1 MLQPV
6 SFCSTS
12 ASAAHTTV
20 TTSFKLQLH
29 VHNEGTKISLTYSEP
44 SQFIFVAWRTS
55 DKRLVKIHQ
64 CIPQTPRKHGRTQAW
79 TDGRTHTPT
88 NYIKTIPAALHNGGQ
103 SINTDIWIVVHK
115 LKCCC
120 FALEKHA
127 DSEFQALTLL
137 LLLLLL
143 LLRSLLLMMIT
154 KNKSKF
160 IHGA

>member
-1 MLQPV
+1 
-6 SFCSTS
+6 
-12 ASAAHTTV
+12 
-20 TTSFKLQLH
+20 
-29 VHNEGTKISLTYSEP
+29 
-44 SQFIFVAWRTS
+44 
-55 DKRLVKIHQ
+55 
-64 CIPQTPRKHGRTQAW
+64 
-79 TDGRTHTPT
+79 
-88 NYIKTIPAALHNGGQ
+88 
-103 SINTDIWIVVHK
+103 